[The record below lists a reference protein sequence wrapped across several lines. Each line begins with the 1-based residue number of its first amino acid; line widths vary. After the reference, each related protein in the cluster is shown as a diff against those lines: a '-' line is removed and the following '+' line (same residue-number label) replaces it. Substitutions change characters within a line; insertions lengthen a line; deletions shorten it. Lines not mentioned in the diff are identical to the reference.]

1 MPSAASGPL
10 LRGARRLLGVLQSFV
25 GFGSWISGDVGL
37 ASVFCWVRGLAR
49 SLNRDR
55 EGSID
60 ASM

>member
-37 ASVFCWVRGLAR
+37 ASVFCWVRAWH
-49 SLNRDR
+49 
-55 EGSID
+55 E
-60 ASM
+60 ASTETEKAA